1 MRIEEMEKNR
11 FGRLNC
17 FSARFRM
24 TELHLAPWSSALF
37 ENWAIFLLSSGD
49 FFTTEFLREYKL

>member
-24 TELHLAPWSSALF
+24 TELDLAPWSSALF

-49 FFTTEFLREYKL
+49 FFHN